1 MRIFVYF
8 LFFVF
13 WIYYFFSIV
22 FRNED
27 LMGAFGKF
35 LGDITYRVFGVLGYV
50 FAFFLLYVL
59 YLFFMRK
66 FSIEIARK
74 ILGGIV
80 IFVGVWLMEG
90 LFKSGF
96 LNTKF
101 ALFLK
106 FYIGA
111 FGVIL
116 VSSLI
121 VLAGV
126 VIFIGERGIEKIL
139 NLSLFKKLHSQKT
152 NIQKTKTSSKKVKS
166 PKKKSRIEFDF
177 ETFIFST
184 FNKIKNFFSN
194 FEINKVKP
202 SFEDKPDDIDV
213 LDEVKSK
220 IDKVSLSDIDDNFD
234 DIREKVDDK
243 KRVSD
248 ILKEPVV
255 SEKLYE
261 IKEVKE
267 VDKTCKEVDKTCKKD
282 NKDVEVNVNL
292 DKKPQQEV
300 KVVKSDS
307 YEVSE
312 NFLSQIEVGK
322 RETPKDWVFPSI
334 NFLQKPKNVE
344 YRIDEEEI
352 DWQIRAIL
360 EKFKSLNIKG
370 DIIRYY
376 VGPVVTTFEFKPD
389 PRIKIS
395 KIVSLQ
401 DDLAMVLKAKSV
413 RIQAPIPGKDV
424 VGIEVP
430 NKKAQTIYLREII
443 ESDIFQKSKSPLTIA
458 LGKDIVGK
466 PFVADLVTLPHLLIG
481 GTTGSGKSV
490 GLNSIII
497 SLLYRNSPDDLKLL
511 MIDPKMLEFNI
522 YEDIPHLL
530 VPVVTDMKKAESALE
545 RMVKE
550 MDRRYELISK
560 KRVRNIQKYN
570 EIVPPEERLPYIVV
584 VIDELAELLAIEQ
597 KSSIETSIARLA
609 QKARAS
615 GIHLIVATQRPSA
628 DVLTGVIRSN
638 LPTRISFRVG
648 QRMDSRIILDADG
661 AEKLLG
667 RGDMLFKSPTGEIL
681 RLHAPFVSEEEIMSV
696 VEFLKTQREVEYDE
710 EFINFLESQKEEIE
724 LDKVDELFEKAKEI
738 ILTERKTSISYIQR
752 RLQIGYNRAANIIEQ
767 MERAGILSPPN
778 SKGKREILI

>member
-22 FRNED
+22 FRNKD

-80 IFVGVWLMEG
+80 IFVGVWLVEG
-90 LFKSGF
+90 LFESGF

-121 VLAGV
+121 ILAGV
-126 VIFIGERGIEKIL
+126 VIFIGERGVEKIL
-139 NLSLFKKLHSQKT
+139 NLSLFKKVQFQT
-152 NIQKTKTSSKKVKS
+152 TSKKIKTF
-166 PKKKSRIEFDF
+166 KKKPKIEFDF

-194 FEINKVKP
+194 FEINRVKP

-220 IDKVSLSDIDDNFD
+220 IDKVSLTDIDDNFD
-234 DIREKVDDK
+234 DIREKVDNK

-267 VDKTCKEVDKTCKKD
+267 VEENKVEKEVKKSDRVDIKT
-282 NKDVEVNVNL
+282 

-570 EIVPPEERLPYIVV
+570 EIVPPEEKLPYIVV

-696 VEFLKTQREVEYDE
+696 VEFLKSQREVEYDE
-710 EFINFLESQKEEIE
+710 EFVNFLESQKEEIE

-738 ILTERKTSISYIQR
+738 ILAERKTSISYLQR

>member
-1 MRIFVYF
+1 VRIFVYF

-22 FRNED
+22 FRNQD

-66 FSIEIARK
+66 FSIEVARK

-80 IFVGVWLMEG
+80 IFIGFWLIEG
-90 LFKSGF
+90 LFRSGF

-121 VLAGV
+121 ILAGI
-126 VIFIGERGIEKIL
+126 VIFIGERGVERIL
-139 NLSLFKKLHSQKT
+139 NLPLFKKVQSPK
-152 NIQKTKTSSKKVKS
+152 IQSTPKKTKVSKKK
-166 PKKKSRIEFDF
+166 PKIEFDF
-177 ETFIFST
+177 ETFIFSS
-184 FNKIKNFFSN
+184 FNKVKKFFSN

-213 LDEVKSK
+213 IDEVKSK
-220 IDKVSLSDIDDNFD
+220 IDKVSLTDIDDNFD
-234 DIREKVDDK
+234 DIREKVDNK

-261 IKEVKE
+261 IKEIKE
-267 VDKTCKEVDKTCKKD
+267 VEENEVEKEVKKS
-282 NKDVEVNVNL
+282 NRVEVV
-292 DKKPQQEV
+292 DKKPQQEI
-300 KVVKSDS
+300 KILKSDS

-322 RETPKDWVFPSI
+322 REAPKDWVFPSI

-696 VEFLKTQREVEYDE
+696 VEFLKSQREVEYDE
-710 EFINFLESQKEEIE
+710 EFVNFLESQKEEVE